1 MQKKN
6 FLVKTEKKVAFHTKE
21 NIYEKDFKE

>member
-6 FLVKTEKKVAFHTKE
+6 FLVKTEKDDVFHTKE